1 MSNSGWGGPT
11 GGAGHPQHG
20 NRQDGAPQSGGQ
32 QGNWQHGGPNGAQ
45 QWGTPHGGPQP
56 DGGFDPP
63 FQQPPGPG
71 GRQSSPPASPPSA
84 SSMGSPSSG
93 GAPGYGGP
101 VGPQGLTGADGA
113 PPPKR
118 PWGLIIG
125 AMACIAALVL
135 FVGAGITFLAFNR
148 IGAQDPAAAPPASE
162 TPLESGPVTT
172 QEPPSDS
179 PTDEPSTPAD
189 GETSGFEVV
198 SQIDVPP
205 GDADDLWAIM
215 GDNPLV
221 TGTLPDVSSCEL
233 PATPLDPDA
242 AQLQAVL
249 DSSAACL
256 NQLWATASS
265 DRGLPWASPS
275 VVVYT
280 WPDVPPESACTPDSF
295 EEDFPRM
302 CNLDTTIYWPLG
314 YGTAGE
320 FSDEASVPGAY
331 LWDLAYVY
339 TNAVTWNSSLVA
351 YYSALT
357 SQLEGSDEERLN
369 DAWRRYSLQMQCM
382 AAASS
387 MQGPT
392 ASAPTQELRD
402 ALTSPDSW
410 EEGEPPRTISPENRA
425 LWIGAGFD
433 SGGDLSRCNTWIA
446 DGTLV
451 V

>member
-1 MSNSGWGGPT
+1 MSDAGWGGQHT
-11 GGAGHPQHG
+11 GAGDPRRGDPQHG
-20 NRQDGAPQSGGQ
+20 APGHGG
-32 QGNWQHGGPNGAQ
+32 WQHGGQYGAQPPNGQ
-45 QWGTPHGGPQP
+45 PGGPYGP
-56 DGGFDPP
+56 SG
-63 FQQPPGPG
+63 QQPQGPG
-71 GRQSSPPASPPSA
+71 TWQSPPASPPSA
-84 SSMGSPSSG
+84 GPTGGPSFG
-93 GAPGYGGP
+93 PGGPGYGAPGGPTGPGGF
-101 VGPQGLTGADGA
+101 GAP

-118 PWGLIIG
+118 PWALIIG
-125 AMACIAALVL
+125 AMACIGAMVLLV
-135 FVGAGITFLAFNR
+135 GGGITYLALSR
-148 IGAQDPAAAPPASE
+148 GGEDPTAAPPTSE
-162 TPLESGPVTT
+162 APT
-172 QEPPSDS
+172 EPTS
-179 PTDEPSTPAD
+179 PGEPSTPTEEPSAPPQS
-189 GETSGFEVV
+189 ETSGFEVV

-205 GDADDLWAIM
+205 GDADELWAIM

-221 TGTLPDVSSCEL
+221 TGTLPDISSCEL
-233 PATPLDPDA
+233 PATPVDPDA

-320 FSDEASVPGAY
+320 FADEASVPGAY

-357 SQLEGSDEERLN
+357 SQLEGTDEERLN

-387 MQGPT
+387 MQGPA
-392 ASAPTQELRD
+392 ASTPTSELRD

-425 LWIGAGFD
+425 RWIGTGFD
-433 SGGDLSRCNTWIA
+433 SGGDLTQCNTWIA
-446 DGTLV
+446 DAALV

>member
-1 MSNSGWGGPT
+1 MSNAGWGGQHP
-11 GGAGHPQHG
+11 GSGDPQHG
-20 NRQDGAPQSGGQ
+20 GGQHGAPDQGDWQYGAQEPNQQGGPYGPPQQGSYGPPPQGGQ
-32 QGNWQHGGPNGAQ
+32 YGPAGQPAQVPGGWQSPA
-45 QWGTPHGGPQP
+45 
-56 DGGFDPP
+56 
-63 FQQPPGPG
+63 GPG
-71 GRQSSPPASPPSA
+71 GF
-84 SSMGSPSSG
+84 
-93 GAPGYGGP
+93 GAP
-101 VGPQGLTGADGA
+101 

-118 PWGLIIG
+118 PWALIVG

-135 FVGAGITFLAFNR
+135 VVGGGITYLALSR
-148 IGAQDPAAAPPASE
+148 GGEDPTAAPPTTEGPTEPAS
-162 TPLESGPVTT
+162 P
-172 QEPPSDS
+172 QEP
-179 PTDEPSTPAD
+179 EPSTPSEEPSAPPQS
-189 GETSGFEVV
+189 ETSGFEVV

-205 GDADDLWAIM
+205 GDADELWAIM

-221 TGTLPDVSSCEL
+221 TGTLPDLASCEL
-233 PATPLDPDA
+233 PATPVEPDA

-320 FSDEASVPGAY
+320 FADEASVPGAY

-387 MQGPT
+387 MQGPA
-392 ASAPTQELRD
+392 ASTPTSELRD

-425 LWIGAGFD
+425 LWIERGFD
-433 SGGDLSRCNTWIA
+433 SGGDLSTCNTWIA
-446 DGTLV
+446 DGAQV